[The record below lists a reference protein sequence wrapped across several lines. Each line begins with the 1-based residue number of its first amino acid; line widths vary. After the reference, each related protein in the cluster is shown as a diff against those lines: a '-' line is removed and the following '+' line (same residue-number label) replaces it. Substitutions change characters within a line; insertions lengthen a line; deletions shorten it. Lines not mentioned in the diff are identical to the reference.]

1 MTETEMTTLIDQA
14 ASREGI
20 SDIAGRVFAG
30 KRLSH
35 EDGVRLFGVRD
46 VNLLGILAN
55 HVRERL
61 HGNVTYF
68 VRNQHLNHTNICVLK
83 CKFCAFAKTKKQPE
97 GYAYPLDVVVEKIRA
112 TLDEPIREI
121 HIVGGLHPDL
131 PWSYY
136 LNLLRRIREVRP
148 DVDIKAYT
156 AVEIDYFAEKFGM
169 SVETVLAELK
179 AAGLDSMPGG
189 GAEIFAPRARKLICD
204 YKLTAEGWLSIV
216 KTAHRMEIPTNCTL
230 LYGHVETPEE
240 RVDHLV
246 RLREA
251 QDETGGFLCFIPLAF
266 HPENTLLPH
275 ISPATGYDDLRTIAI
290 SRLMLDNIPH
300 IKAYWIMLGQHIAQI
315 AQRFGADDID
325 GTVVE
330 EKIYHDAGAK
340 TPQALTRRELLK
352 LIADAGREPV
362 ERDALYNI
370 VDGSPVEA

>member
-1 MTETEMTTLIDQA
+1 
-14 ASREGI
+14 
-20 SDIAGRVFAG
+20 
-30 KRLSH
+30 
-35 EDGVRLFGVRD
+35 
-46 VNLLGILAN
+46 
-55 HVRERL
+55 
-61 HGNVTYF
+61 VTYF

-230 LYGHVETPEE
+230 LYGHIETLEE
-240 RVDHLV
+240 RVEHLV

-275 ISPATGYDDLRTIAI
+275 IPPATGYDDLRTIAI

-300 IKAYWIMLGQHIAQI
+300 VKAYWIMLGQHIAQI

-352 LIADAGREPV
+352 LITDAGREPV